1 MVLTLRYLGY
11 AFIGVFLLGLLVAG
25 VGYVLA
31 LKINKTGISYEIR
44 NTKI

>member
-11 AFIGVFLLGLLVAG
+11 AFIGVFLLGLLVA
-25 VGYVLA
+25 VTGYNLA
-31 LKINKTGISYEIR
+31 LKINKTRTRYEIR